1 MSRVSQRVVV
11 TGGAGFVGRQ
21 VVRSLLAAGA
31 EVTVVDKEPVR
42 DDVRDHVRV
51 VTGDLREP
59 QVRADALA
67 PGTDAVVHLAAET
80 SVLGSMRH
88 PARVHANNVEV
99 TAGLVELAR
108 ERDIECVALA
118 STNAVCG
125 PHDGT
130 LTEDLPLRPLTPY
143 GATKAACEMVLW
155 GYAGAFGIRTP
166 MLRLTNVF
174 GRGMEVKDSFIARLC
189 RAAAQGEGVQI
200 YGDGTQ
206 RRDLVD
212 VEDVARGFLAA
223 IADWPSGPV
232 IIGSGVSH
240 TVLAMTE
247 AARATTG
254 AEIPATHVDP
264 KPGEMPAVVVTNEL
278 ARSRGWEPTVDLE
291 LGMEHAWASFGP
303 VSGPVSGS
311 VR

>member
-1 MSRVSQRVVV
+1 MTRVPQRVVV
-11 TGGAGFVGRQ
+11 TGGAGFIGRQ
-21 VVRSLLAAGA
+21 VVHSLLEAGH
-31 EVTVVDKEPVR
+31 EVTVVDKDPVR
-42 DDVRDHVRV
+42 DDVRDHVRGV
-51 VTGDLREP
+51 AGDLREES
-59 QVRADALA
+59 VRLDALA

-80 SVLGSMRH
+80 SVLGSMRD

-99 TAGLVELAR
+99 TAGLVEVAR
-108 ERDIECVALA
+108 QRGIGCLALA
-118 STNAVCG
+118 SSNAVCG

-130 LTEDLPLRPLTPY
+130 LHEQLPLRPLTPY

-155 GYAGAFGIRTP
+155 GYAGAFGVRTP

-200 YGDGTQ
+200 YGDGSQ

-223 IADWPSGPV
+223 LSRPDDWPSGPV
-232 IIGSGVSH
+232 VIGSGVSH

-247 AARATTG
+247 QARATTG
-254 AEIPATHVDP
+254 CEIPATHVDP
-264 KPGEMPAVVVTNEL
+264 KPGEMPAVIVTNEL
-278 ARSRGWEPTVDLE
+278 ARSRGWEPSVDLE

-303 VSGPVSGS
+303 ASS
-311 VR
+311 

>member
-1 MSRVSQRVVV
+1 MRVPARVVV

-21 VVRSLLAAGA
+21 VVLSLLDAGSD
-31 EVTVVDKEPVR
+31 VTVADQEPPR
-42 DDVRDHVRV
+42 HDVRDHVRA
-51 VTGDLREP
+51 VTGDLRDP
-59 QVRADALA
+59 AVREQAL
-67 PGTDAVVHLAAET
+67 GTDTDAVIHLAAET
-80 SVLGSMRH
+80 SVLGSMRN

-99 TAGLVELAR
+99 TAGLVEVAR
-108 ERDIECVALA
+108 ERDIGCLALA

-125 PHDGT
+125 PYEGT

-155 GYAGAFGIRTP
+155 GYAGAFGVRTP

-189 RAAAQGEGVQI
+189 RAALRDEGVQI

-212 VEDVARGFLAA
+212 AEDVARAFLMAVT
-223 IADWPSGPV
+223 DWPSGPV
-232 IIGSGVSH
+232 IIGSGTSH

-254 AEIPATHVDP
+254 CEIPVTHVDP
-264 KPGEMPAVVVTNEL
+264 KPGEMPAVVVSNDL

-291 LGMEHAWASFGP
+291 LGMKHAWASFGP
-303 VSGPVSGS
+303 SAAS
-311 VR
+311 